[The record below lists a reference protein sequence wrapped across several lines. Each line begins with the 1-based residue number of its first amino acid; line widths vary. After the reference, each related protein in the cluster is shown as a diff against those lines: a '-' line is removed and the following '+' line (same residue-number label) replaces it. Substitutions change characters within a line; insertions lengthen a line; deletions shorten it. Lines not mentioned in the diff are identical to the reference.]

1 MNWGSVSDY
10 WISDIVTGLKA
21 EKAQKD
27 RSEISA
33 IICCVQAQCATRQW
47 WPIGLVPVKGN
58 LPQKLLLF
66 SRNQD
71 YFQPASTQ
79 KLLCCP
85 VIKIVS
91 SVDQPVIKKSG
102 SRLPPAPAWPVAC
115 IHPWLPSLSKFEGI
129 RLVEVSRL
137 SDLSTYKCY
146 LSIDWQCNHDYRI
159 LLSPWKWLDTTVS
172 RVCQILTELELNLSC
187 LLLLVLTFIQ
197 RRLKSLG
204 CQ

>member
-1 MNWGSVSDY
+1 M
-10 WISDIVTGLKA
+10 TGLKA

-47 WPIGLVPVKGN
+47 WPMGLVPVKGN

-146 LSIDWQCNHDYRI
+146 LSIDWQCKQPR
-159 LLSPWKWLDTTVS
+159 LSHSSLPMKVA
-172 RVCQILTELELNLSC
+172 RHNC
-187 LLLLVLTFIQ
+187 F
-197 RRLKSLG
+197 KSLPDFDG
-204 CQ
+204 IGIESELFVVTSSNFYSKASKVSWMSIV

>member
-1 MNWGSVSDY
+1 M
-10 WISDIVTGLKA
+10 TGLKA

-47 WPIGLVPVKGN
+47 WPMGLPPVKGN

-79 KLLCCP
+79 KLPCCP
-85 VIKIVS
+85 VIKTVS
-91 SVDQPVIKKSG
+91 SVDQPVIKKTG
-102 SRLPPAPAWPVAC
+102 SSITPWRLAC

-146 LSIDWQCNHDYRI
+146 LSIDWQSNHNYRI
-159 LLSPWKWLDTTVS
+159 FRSARTSYRAFVRPSTRPVHPQQFFLSS
-172 RVCQILTELELNLSC
+172 
-187 LLLLVLTFIQ
+187 
-197 RRLKSLG
+197 
-204 CQ
+204 